1 MEHSFQCPYCW
12 SAISM
17 LLDISV
23 GDQGYVEDCER
34 CCQPIQIKYSTSRG
48 ELVSFEAER
57 AQ

>member
-1 MEHSFQCPYCW
+1 
-12 SAISM
+12 M